1 MTEIFLETQ
10 INAPVEVCFRASLDV
25 GLHLGSA
32 ASTGERVVAGRTS
45 GICELGDE
53 ITWAARH
60 FGVKQQLS
68 VRITDLEFP
77 RFFADQMTRGA
88 FKSMRHEHYF
98 EPLQGGC
105 LMKDKFMY
113 ETPFWIFG
121 KVFDV
126 LLLKRHMRAFLLQ
139 RNMFLKAWCEG
150 RGAL

>member
-53 ITWAARH
+53 ITWEARH

-68 VRITDLEFP
+68 VRITALEFP

-98 EPLQGGC
+98 ESLQGGC
-105 LMKDKFMY
+105 LMKDRFLY
-113 ETPFWIFG
+113 ETPFGILG

-126 LLLKRHMRAFLLQ
+126 LLLKRHMRHFLLQ
-139 RNMFLKAWCEG
+139 RNVFLKAWCEG
-150 RGAL
+150 RGS